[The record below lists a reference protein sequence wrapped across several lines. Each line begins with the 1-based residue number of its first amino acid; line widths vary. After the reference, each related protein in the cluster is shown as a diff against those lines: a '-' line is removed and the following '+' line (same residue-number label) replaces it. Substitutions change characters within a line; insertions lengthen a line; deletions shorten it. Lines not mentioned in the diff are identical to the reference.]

1 MPFSSGR
8 RRAAVKVMSRTT
20 ILLNPGPVNVHPSV
34 KAAMAGE
41 DWCHREPEFFALQD
55 RVRAGIVRALE
66 LDASR
71 WTSVLLTGSGT
82 CAVEAMISSLV
93 PKGAGIVVVS
103 NGVYGDRIAK
113 IARAHDI
120 DVTEVISDP
129 SETPN
134 LDMIEGA
141 IEQAKA
147 RGANPKVLAA
157 VHHETTTGLI
167 NPIAALGTIAK
178 KHQLTYL
185 LDTVSSLAGETIDL
199 DAAGVDAA
207 ACTANKCF
215 EGLPGICFVVAR
227 RSTIQAVAKDPPRS
241 LYFHLPNYLQK
252 QDEKDT
258 PFTPAIQVM
267 MALDVANQR
276 LIEETI
282 NGRIH
287 RYRGYSKIVRDGVEA
302 LGLRLWLPEALRS
315 NTITTIA
322 LPPGRT
328 YEELHD
334 VMRAEGFVIYAGQGD
349 LRTKAFRIAN
359 MGQIPEAELQRA
371 VHVLSRTIR

>member
-1 MPFSSGR
+1 MAQP
-8 RRAAVKVMSRTT
+8 
-20 ILLNPGPVNVHPSV
+20 ILLNPGPVNTHPAV

-41 DWCHREPEFFALQD
+41 DWCHREPEFFVLQD
-55 RVRAGIVRALE
+55 RVRAGIIRALE

-113 IARAHDI
+113 IARAHGI

-129 SETPN
+129 SEEPN
-134 LDMIEGA
+134 LEMIEGA
-141 IEQAKA
+141 IQQAKE

-167 NPIAALGTIAK
+167 NPIAALGAIAK
-178 KHQLTYL
+178 KHHLTYL
-185 LDTVSSLAGETIDL
+185 LDTVSSLAGESIDL
-199 DAAGVDAA
+199 DAAGGDAA

-227 RSTIQAVAKDPPRS
+227 RATIQAVAKDPPRS

-258 PFTPAIQVM
+258 PFTPAVQVM

-276 LIEETI
+276 LIDETVV
-282 NGRIH
+282 GRIH
-287 RYRGYSKIVRDGVEA
+287 RYRGYAKIVRDGVTK
-302 LGLRLWLPEALRS
+302 LGLRLWLPEAVRS

-322 LPPGRT
+322 LPTGVT
-328 YEELHD
+328 YEQLHD
-334 VMRAEGFVIYAGQGD
+334 AMRAEGFVIYAGQGD

-359 MGQIPEAELQRA
+359 MGQIPETELRRA
-371 VHVLSRTIR
+371 IDVLGRTIR